1 MIAKPLTIWS
11 ERSVTENTAWM
22 SPSSPPK
29 SMAMNSPT
37 TQEPLQTAPQMPKNA
52 PASIIPSSPMF
63 TTPARSES
71 TPPMAANASGVAK
84 RSIDANRPAVKMLST
99 VSASFDCTQIAA
111 SVPAMPIPIAH
122 QPSRVSPRGTA
133 AMPHAI
139 AIMPAAIGAPTD
151 PRLHGGSATQSATRP
166 ATIPIQAIVRVAVSR
181 RTTSA
186 TASMRASSTL
196 IRRPPRPA
204 SPRGADRSRGT
215 GAPARGR
222 R

>member
-99 VSASFDCTQIAA
+99 VSASFVCTQTAA

-133 AMPHAI
+133 AMPQAI

-151 PRLHGGSATQSATRP
+151 PKLQGGSATQSATRP
-166 ATIPIQAIVRVAVSR
+166 ATIADPGDRARRRQAPDDVGDGVHAGLVGAHSP
-181 RTTSA
+181 TSA
-186 TASMRASSTL
+186 PGFAPR
-196 IRRPPRPA
+196 RRPKPRY
-204 SPRGADRSRGT
+204 
-215 GAPARGR
+215 R
-222 R
+222 RACQR